1 MPAFKHVSVSIK
13 KLILFEPVFFFFL
26 FKKKRKEKSLL
37 KKKVMTH
44 VKREFMGTCLLSVA
58 QLALAGAASF
68 AVPAY

>member
-13 KLILFEPVFFFFL
+13 KLILFEPGFFFL

-37 KKKVMTH
+37 KKKKVMTH